1 MKKAIVHLKSV
12 SPYSPSRYHNTD
24 KLEKESHDDY
34 ERRTWMHKAHYDHKT
49 REIFIPAMS
58 FANSIK
64 DAAQYS
70 SIKVKGKGNATWTKH
85 FDAGVMVVNPLPL
98 PVTID
103 NVEHEWLYLNAD
115 GKRNSGTRVM
125 RCFPLIREWE
135 GTVEYIIVDDA
146 IDQEIFTEVLT
157 TAGQLIGVGRFIR
170 PRNRGYYGRYQI
182 LDLKWEDYRV

>member
-70 SIKVKGKGNATWTKH
+70 SIKVKGKGNA
-85 FDAGVMVVNPLPL
+85 P
-98 PVTID
+98 
-103 NVEHEWLYLNAD
+103 
-115 GKRNSGTRVM
+115 
-125 RCFPLIREWE
+125 
-135 GTVEYIIVDDA
+135 
-146 IDQEIFTEVLT
+146 
-157 TAGQLIGVGRFIR
+157 
-170 PRNRGYYGRYQI
+170 
-182 LDLKWEDYRV
+182 

>member
-135 GTVEYIIVDDA
+135 GTIEYIIVDDA

-157 TAGQLIGVGRFIR
+157 TAGQLIGVGRFR

-182 LDLKWEDYRV
+182 IDLKWEDYRV

>member
-24 KLEKESHDDY
+24 KLEKESPDDY
-34 ERRTWMHKAHYDHKT
+34 ERRTWMHKAHYDKKT
-49 REIFIPAMS
+49 KQLYIPNMS

-64 DAAQYS
+64 DAAQYA
-70 SIKVKGKGNATWTKH
+70 SIKVKGKGQATWTKH
-85 FDAGVMVVNPLPL
+85 FDAGVMVAESLKLPIQL
-98 PVTID
+98 DDVD
-103 NVEHEWLYLNAD
+103 HEWLYLNAD

-125 RCFPLIREWE
+125 RCFPLIPEWE
-135 GTVEYIIVDDA
+135 GTIEYIILDDQ

-157 TAGQLIGVGRFIR
+157 LAGQLIGIGRFR

-182 LDLKWEDYRV
+182 EDLKWEDYRV